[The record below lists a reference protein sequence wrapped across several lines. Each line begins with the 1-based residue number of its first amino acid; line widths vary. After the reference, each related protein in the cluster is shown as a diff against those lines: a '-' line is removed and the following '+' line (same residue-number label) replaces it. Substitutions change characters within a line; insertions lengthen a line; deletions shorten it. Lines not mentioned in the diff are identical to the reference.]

1 MSNKQSKLHT
11 EIHFIC
17 FTDKLYY
24 RSNYQTRSASTVTLI
39 STSVDSKRKD
49 SSDVGPFW
57 HDSIAQLLQLHICDV
72 NMLFTTSK
80 RCSSGL
86 RSGDCGG
93 PGSAVNSLSSSGHK
107 LELIWPLW
115 HSVLTCW
122 KPPAVDD
129 TLWLQQDGHQWFSG
143 RPWHLKD
150 AQLVPRGPKYDKKI
164 SPTALPELLTP
175 SFQVVCTKFWS

>member
-1 MSNKQSKLHT
+1 MFHWQVILQVKLSDTVCFYSDPYLNIGRFKT
-11 EIHFIC
+11 ERF
-17 FTDKLYY
+17 L
-24 RSNYQTRSASTVTLI
+24 R
-39 STSVDSKRKD
+39 
-49 SSDVGPFW
+49 DVGPSW
-57 HDSIAQLLQLHICDV
+57 HDSITQLLQLHICDV